1 MAREIAPATLAH
13 LLDTDSALALI
24 DVREH
29 GEYNLAHIPG
39 STSVPRRQLETRMG
53 RLVPFRGCPGRAV
66 RRQWPAR
73 GPGRPDAG
81 THGLYPRGGAGGRR
95 QSLGQPGEADGVGHE
110 RAQQGLR
117 REDGGAAPR
126 ADHRRGRAGAPPA
139 PRRRAPHRRHAH
151 AGGVP
156 ALLHPRGP
164 QRARRRA
171 GPAHSRP
178 RARASRRHGGGELR
192 RAHAQ
197 HHRCARA
204 AADGAAQCPELEERD
219 VRLAPGRS
227 GARARRRPRRLARAV
242 ARGPRRR
249 RGLRRPRRRGGRRAD
264 ARCRRPGER

>member
-13 LLDTDSALALI
+13 LLDTDCRPRADRRPRARRVQPGPYPRIELGAAPPARI
-24 DVREH
+24 AH
-29 GEYNLAHIPG
+29 GPARA
-39 STSVPRRQLETRMG
+39 VPR
-53 RLVPFRGCPGRAV
+53 CPGRAV
-66 RRQWPAR
+66 RRQWQAR

-81 THGLYPRGGAGGRR
+81 THGLHARGGAGGRR
-95 QSLGQPGEADGVGHE
+95 QPLGQPREPDGVGHE

-139 PRRRAPHRRHAH
+139 PGRHAPHRRHAH

-197 HHRCARA
+197 HHRRARA
-204 AADGAAQCPELEERD
+204 AADGAAQCPEPAQRD
-219 VRLAPGRS
+219 VRLAPGRAS
-227 GARARRRPRRLARAV
+227 SSSAAPTASTCPRPRPRA
-242 ARGPRRR
+242 AP
-249 RGLRRPRRRGGRRAD
+249 RPRPSPPASPPRTACRCWTSPTWRR
-264 ARCRRPGER
+264 